1 MSFPE
6 LANRPRPFRV
16 LVLGGYGHFG
26 GRICARLASHADIQL
41 VVGGRNRSSAD
52 KFIAALKAHPSGMAP
67 EPLVIDHTSP
77 DLSRILR
84 GRSIDLAIH
93 TCGPFQGQSYH
104 VAESCI
110 EAKCHYIDL
119 ADAREFVSGFR
130 QLDKRA
136 KSRNVSLITGAS
148 TVPCIS
154 SAVVTSLR
162 PEFRQI
168 DTIRICIAPG
178 NRTPRGLATLESVLT
193 YCGRPFRRLEK
204 GKWTTIYGWQDLKT
218 HSFPRLGRR
227 WLGACDVPDLELLP
241 ENIPQLRSVS
251 FHAALEL
258 TIWQWGLW
266 FLSWLS
272 RIGVVSDWSES
283 ARVFKLI
290 SDKFNNFGTSHGGM
304 FVEITGLRANGSRAK
319 RTWYLTALNGHG
331 PEIPIVPAVILAKRL
346 AGGKVLPVGAFSS
359 INTITLA
366 EFAQAVE
373 HLDIS
378 WEVLEES

>member
-1 MSFPE
+1 MTFPE
-6 LANRPRPFRV
+6 SADRPRPFRV

-26 GRICARLASHADIQL
+26 GRICARLASHAHIQL
-41 VVGGRNRSSAD
+41 VVGGRNQSFANE
-52 KFIAALKAHPSGMAP
+52 FIAGLKAHPSGMTP

-77 DLSRILR
+77 DLSTILR
-84 GRSIDLAIH
+84 RLNIDLVIH

-104 VAESCI
+104 VAESAI

-130 QLDKRA
+130 QLDEQA
-136 KSRNVSLITGAS
+136 KSRDVSLITGAS
-148 TVPCIS
+148 TVPGVS

-162 PEFRQI
+162 PKFRQI
-168 DTIRICIAPG
+168 NTIRICITPG
-178 NRTPRGLATLESVLT
+178 NQTPRGLATLKSVLT
-193 YCGRPFRRLEK
+193 YCGKPFQRLDK

-218 HSFPRLGRR
+218 HYFPRLGRR

-241 ENIPQLRSVS
+241 ETLPKLQSVS

-266 FLSWLS
+266 LLSWLS
-272 RIGVVSDWSES
+272 RMGLVSDWSRS
-283 ARVFKLI
+283 AGIFKSI
-290 SDKFNNFGTSHGGM
+290 SDKFNNFGTPHGGM
-304 FVEITGLRANGSRAK
+304 FVEITGLGANGSRAK

-331 PEIPIVPAVILAKRL
+331 PEIPVVPAVILADRL
-346 AGGKVLPVGAFSS
+346 ASGKALPVGAFSS
-359 INTITLA
+359 INMMTLA

-378 WEVLEES
+378 WEVLEE